1 MHTDRNAL
9 IKRHRNIQMNT
20 IFAWLDFLDH
30 DTSSL
35 PFILKTE
42 QDFIS
47 NNTKNWLVT
56 HMPDILNHRH
66 EAALTF
72 IHSHMRGSGYFLLMH
87 PH

>member
-47 NNTKNWLVT
+47 NNTKNCW
-56 HMPDILNHRH
+56 
-66 EAALTF
+66 
-72 IHSHMRGSGYFLLMH
+72 
-87 PH
+87 